1 MFFKTRKP
9 HFLTKI
15 KKRERESKQNQSFQ
29 RLKISCIF
37 RKHRA
42 PGWIPGLSRALCHQA
57 RPLGNGLAHGSGKFQ
72 FISKMS
78 TLQNQKCLHKYHV
91 HSIRQDSETLSKY
104 KQIRSFRKFPSCSR
118 APGGS
123 GFRAPGGF
131 GDRNAA
137 SDPARTAGG
146 AAPQP
151 SASRFLPLPA
161 GLHAHV
167 HPTPQVSCETPARD
181 LVTSDTPP
189 GGSPHHVRNT
199 ARGRELGLRA
209 RTPPTCSCRRRHL
222 SCNR

>member
-1 MFFKTRKP
+1 M
-9 HFLTKI
+9 
-15 KKRERESKQNQSFQ
+15 
-29 RLKISCIF
+29 
-37 RKHRA
+37 
-42 PGWIPGLSRALCHQA
+42 SRALCHQA

-123 GFRAPGGF
+123 GFRAPRGF

-137 SDPARTAGG
+137 PDPARTAGG

-151 SASRFLPLPA
+151 SASRSLPLPA
-161 GLHAHV
+161 GLHPHV

-189 GGSPHHVRNT
+189 GGISAPRAEHSAWVGAGPVRTRAAHLLPPAPPPLMRPLRPARHEPLCGQRPRSWWQNVSP
-199 ARGRELGLRA
+199 E
-209 RTPPTCSCRRRHL
+209 
-222 SCNR
+222 